1 MEILAFFGIF
11 FYPIFTLGAV
21 LIYYDHPILGIIAIV
36 VSLQEDAYKKNKDK
50 NKKTD
55 YID

>member
-36 VSLQEDAYKKNKDK
+36 VSLAVDDKKDKDK
-50 NKKTD
+50 NKNTD